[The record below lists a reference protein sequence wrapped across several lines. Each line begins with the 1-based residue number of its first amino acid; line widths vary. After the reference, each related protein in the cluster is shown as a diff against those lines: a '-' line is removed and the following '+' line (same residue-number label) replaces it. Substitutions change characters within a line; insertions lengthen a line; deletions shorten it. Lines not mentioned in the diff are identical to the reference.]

1 MKTVTHST
9 SRLPL
14 ASLRHGLG
22 LAIQVCGALV
32 LLQHLM

>member
-1 MKTVTHST
+1 MKALSHAP
-9 SRLPL
+9 SRHPL

-22 LAIQVCGALV
+22 LAIQVFGALV

>member
-9 SRLPL
+9 SRHPL

-22 LAIQVCGALV
+22 LAIQVFGPLV